1 MKKVIRNDIIGYYF
15 KGYDET
21 KQGDNLHLPDGIIS
35 FEQAIIYWILTLIII
50 SIFFYK
56 FSKDENKEKRIIS
69 IALFSVFAMVVT
81 SVSVPSPLGVPIHF
95 FLIPLIAILLGPLS
109 STIVSFIT
117 LIMQVLVLNMGG
129 ITSLGANFIVMGFIL
144 SVVTYGFYRLFI
156 YINDKVAIF
165 ASTIIGIMSAT
176 FGQVAIL
183 LISGAMNFDIL
194 LSTLVPFYLF
204 IAFIEG
210 FANVVII
217 TAIEKIK
224 PEIMEMNK
232 I

>member
-1 MKKVIRNDIIGYYF
+1 M
-15 KGYDET
+15 
-21 KQGDNLHLPDGIIS
+21 HLPDGIIS
-35 FEQAIIYWILTLIII
+35 FEQALIYWIITLIII

-69 IALFSVFAMVVT
+69 IALFSVFTIVVT
-81 SVSVPSPLGVPIHF
+81 SLSIPSPLGVPIHF

-109 STIVSFIT
+109 STIVSFVT
-117 LIMQVLVLNMGG
+117 LIMQALVLNMGG
-129 ITSLGANFIVMGFIL
+129 VTSLGANFLVMGFIL
-144 SVVTYGFYRLFI
+144 SIVTYGFYMLFI
-156 YINDKVAIF
+156 NINDKVAIF
-165 ASTIIGIMSAT
+165 ASTIIGIMFAT

-217 TAIEKIK
+217 TAIEKTK
-224 PEIMEMNK
+224 PEIIEINK

>member
-1 MKKVIRNDIIGYYF
+1 MTSSSSI
-15 KGYDET
+15 
-21 KQGDNLHLPDGIIS
+21 
-35 FEQAIIYWILTLIII
+35 III

-69 IALFSVFAMVVT
+69 IALFSVFTIVVT
-81 SVSVPSPLGVPIHF
+81 SVSIPSPLGVPIHF

-129 ITSLGANFIVMGFIL
+129 VTSLGANFLVMGFIL
-144 SVVTYGFYRLFI
+144 SIVTYGFYKLFI
-156 YINDKVAIF
+156 YLNEKVAIF
-165 ASTIIGIMSAT
+165 GSTIIGIMFAT

-183 LISGAMNFDIL
+183 LVSGAMNFDIL
-194 LSTLVPFYLF
+194 LSTLIPFYLF

-224 PEIMEMNK
+224 PEIMEINK

>member
-1 MKKVIRNDIIGYYF
+1 M
-15 KGYDET
+15 
-21 KQGDNLHLPDGIIS
+21 HLPDGIIS
-35 FEQAIIYWILTLIII
+35 FEQAIFYWILTLIII
-50 SIFFYK
+50 SIFLYK

-69 IALFSVFAMVVT
+69 IALFSVFTMVVT

-109 STIVSFIT
+109 STIVSFVT
-117 LIMQVLVLNMGG
+117 LIMQALALNMGG
-129 ITSLGANFIVMGFIL
+129 ITSLGANFIVMGFVL
-144 SVVTYGFYRLFI
+144 SIVTYGSYKLFI
-156 YINDKVAIF
+156 NINQKVAIF
-165 ASTIIGIMSAT
+165 ASTIIGIMFAT

-204 IAFIEG
+204 ISFIEG
-210 FANVVII
+210 FANVIVI
-217 TAIEKIK
+217 TAIENIK
-224 PEIMEMNK
+224 PEIIEINK

>member
-1 MKKVIRNDIIGYYF
+1 M
-15 KGYDET
+15 
-21 KQGDNLHLPDGIIS
+21 HLPDGIIS
-35 FEQAIIYWILTLIII
+35 FEQALIYWIITLIII

-69 IALFSVFAMVVT
+69 IALFSVFTIVVT
-81 SVSVPSPLGVPIHF
+81 SLSIPSPLGVPIHF

-109 STIVSFIT
+109 STIVSFVT
-117 LIMQVLVLNMGG
+117 LIMQALVLNMGG
-129 ITSLGANFIVMGFIL
+129 VTSLGANFLVMGFIL
-144 SVVTYGFYRLFI
+144 SIVTYGFYMLFI
-156 YINDKVAIF
+156 NINDKVAIF
-165 ASTIIGIMSAT
+165 ASTIIGIMFAT

-217 TAIEKIK
+217 TAIDKTK
-224 PEIMEMNK
+224 PEIREINK

>member
-1 MKKVIRNDIIGYYF
+1 M
-15 KGYDET
+15 
-21 KQGDNLHLPDGIIS
+21 HLPDGIIS
-35 FEQAIIYWILTLIII
+35 FEQAAIYWILTLIII

-69 IALFSVFAMVVT
+69 IALFSVFTIVVT

-129 ITSLGANFIVMGFIL
+129 VTSLGANFLVMGFIL
-144 SVVTYGFYRLFI
+144 SIVTYGFYRLFI
-156 YINDKVAIF
+156 LLNEKVAIF
-165 ASTIIGIMSAT
+165 GSTIIGIMFAT
-176 FGQVAIL
+176 FAQVAIL

-194 LSTLVPFYLF
+194 LSTLIPFYLF

-217 TAIEKIK
+217 TAIERIK
-224 PEIMEMNK
+224 PEMMEINK

>member
-1 MKKVIRNDIIGYYF
+1 M
-15 KGYDET
+15 
-21 KQGDNLHLPDGIIS
+21 PDGIIS
-35 FEQAIIYWILTLIII
+35 FEQAAIYWIITLIII

-95 FLIPLIAILLGPLS
+95 FLIPLVAILLGPLS
-109 STIVSFIT
+109 STIVSFVT
-117 LIMQVLVLNMGG
+117 LIMQALILNMGG
-129 ITSLGANFIVMGFIL
+129 VTSLGANFLVMGFIL
-144 SVVTYGFYRLFI
+144 SIVTYGFYRLFI
-156 YINDKVAIF
+156 QINKKLAIF
-165 ASTIIGIMSAT
+165 GSTIIGIMFAT

-194 LSTLVPFYLF
+194 LATLVPFYLF
-204 IAFIEG
+204 ISFIEG

-217 TAIEKIK
+217 TAIERTK
-224 PEIMEMNK
+224 PDIMEINK

>member
-1 MKKVIRNDIIGYYF
+1 MTSSSSI
-15 KGYDET
+15 
-21 KQGDNLHLPDGIIS
+21 
-35 FEQAIIYWILTLIII
+35 III

-69 IALFSVFAMVVT
+69 IALFSVFTIVVT
-81 SVSVPSPLGVPIHF
+81 SVSIPSQLGVPIHF

-109 STIVSFIT
+109 ITIVSFIT

-129 ITSLGANFIVMGFIL
+129 VTSLGANFLVMGFIL
-144 SVVTYGFYRLFI
+144 SIVTYGFYKLFI
-156 YINDKVAIF
+156 YLNEKVAIF
-165 ASTIIGIMSAT
+165 GSTIIGIMFAT

-183 LISGAMNFDIL
+183 LVSGAMNFDIL
-194 LSTLVPFYLF
+194 LSTLIPFYLF

-224 PEIMEMNK
+224 PEIMEINK